1 MNYIIDANNLSGKLD
16 LLDEDDFDKKLIK
29 IIQNYLGDK
38 QKIIVLVF
46 DSLDPVGDK
55 ISLGNLEII
64 YSVRDNYSKSADDK
78 ILEIFEQWENANCQN
93 GEVCK
98 YSLNIIKKIAK
109 NNLTFVSDDIG
120 LRNKV
125 SETKEG
131 INEKIKLMHNDDFI
145 QIMNR
150 SNGMEVVDDGS
161 RGLEDDEV
169 DNINSDLLEVWK

>member
-78 ILEIFEQWENANCQN
+78 ILEIFEQWENATCQN